1 MRHFPLIAAV
11 VIVAAMATPAAAQS
25 GRVQG
30 VVRDLNGDP
39 IKGAIVKA
47 THPDAQPREFTAVTD
62 DRGRFAIIGMRTATT
77 WNFLVTAPGYF
88 DVEGSSLIRSQMGP
102 PVTFGMRRD
111 PGPLP
116 GALVKDIQDQLIA
129 AEEMRT
135 QGRYDQA
142 IAAYQSIQS
151 RNARLTTVNLV
162 LAGAYRDKAR
172 SEANGPARR
181 ALLEKAV
188 AAYDALLKEETG
200 HERASAERAA
210 ALAELNAVTR

>member
-1 MRHFPLIAAV
+1 MRSFP
-11 VIVAAMATPAAAQS
+11 VIVAVIIAAMAAPAAAQS

-30 VVRDLNGDP
+30 VVRDLNGDA

-47 THPDAQPREFTAVTD
+47 THPEAQPREFTAVTD
-62 DRGRFAIIGMRTATT
+62 DRGRFAIIGMRTGTT
-77 WNFLVTAPGYF
+77 WNFVVSAPGYF
-88 DVEGSSLIRSQMGP
+88 DVEASSMIRSQLGP

-116 GALVKDIQDQLIA
+116 GALTKDIQDQLTA
-129 AEEMRT
+129 AQAMRS
-135 QGRYDQA
+135 QGQYDQA
-142 IAAYQSIQS
+142 IAAYQSIQT
-151 RNARLTTVNLV
+151 RNARLTAVNLV

-172 SEANGPARR
+172 SESNGAARR

-188 AAYDALLKEETG
+188 AAYDALLKEDAD

-210 ALAELNAVTR
+210 TLADLNAVIR

>member
-1 MRHFPLIAAV
+1 MRHLPLIATA
-11 VIVAAMATPAAAQS
+11 VIVAAIAAPAAAQS

-30 VVRDLNGDP
+30 VVRDLNGEP

-135 QGRYDQA
+135 KGQYDQA
-142 IAAYQSIQS
+142 IAAYQSIQT

-162 LAGAYRDKAR
+162 LAGAYREKAR
-172 SEANGPARR
+172 SETSGAARR

-188 AAYDALLKEETG
+188 AAYDALLKEDAG

-210 ALAELNAVTR
+210 TLADLNAAR